1 MSEFVPFEISKKLK
15 EKGFKEECVAH
26 YYSNDPTCL
35 IKNTALAD
43 YVRQPFCI
51 ESIKRSWNRCELNP
65 CSSGCYY
72 DVPTIS
78 QVMKWLRE
86 EKGIHVNIN
95 LSKDWEE
102 DGNWN
107 VCDEWVYWTY
117 NIQKVSTGEDI
128 FDYDDEF
135 DAIQFQTYGLAAH
148 DAIEYVLDNLI

>member
-1 MSEFVPFEISKKLK
+1 MEFVPIKIAKKLK

-78 QVMKWLRE
+78 QVMKWLRD
-86 EKGIHVNIN
+86 EK
-95 LSKDWEE
+95 
-102 DGNWN
+102 
-107 VCDEWVYWTY
+107 
-117 NIQKVSTGEDI
+117 DI
-128 FDYDDEF
+128 FIEITVDVNDKFNYYFEIYKKGNDTWEYIGQNDTYDYFEM
-135 DAIQFQTYGLAAH
+135 YEEAAM
-148 DAIEYVLDNLI
+148 AGIEWVLDNILL

>member
-1 MSEFVPFEISKKLK
+1 MEFVPIKIAKKLK

-43 YVRQPFCI
+43 YVRQPFCV

-78 QVMKWLRE
+78 QVMKWLRD
-86 EKGIHVNIN
+86 EK
-95 LSKDWEE
+95 
-102 DGNWN
+102 
-107 VCDEWVYWTY
+107 
-117 NIQKVSTGEDI
+117 DI
-128 FDYDDEF
+128 FIEITVDVNDKFNYYFEIYKKGNDTWEYIGQNDTYDYFEM
-135 DAIQFQTYGLAAH
+135 YEEAAMTG
-148 DAIEYVLDNLI
+148 IEWVLDNILL